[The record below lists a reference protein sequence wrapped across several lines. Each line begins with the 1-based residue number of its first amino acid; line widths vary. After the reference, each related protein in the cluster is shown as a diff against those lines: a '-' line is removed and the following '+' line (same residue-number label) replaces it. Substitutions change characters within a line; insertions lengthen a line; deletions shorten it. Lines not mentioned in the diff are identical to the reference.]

1 MFAFVPNIK
10 MTLNDLL
17 NRLSKAS
24 IRNIFELMD
33 KDPMKNLDAVDIDMP
48 RFKMN
53 SDVSMKDILMRV
65 NFKIS

>member
-10 MTLNDLL
+10 MTLNELL
-17 NRLSKAS
+17 NRLSISS